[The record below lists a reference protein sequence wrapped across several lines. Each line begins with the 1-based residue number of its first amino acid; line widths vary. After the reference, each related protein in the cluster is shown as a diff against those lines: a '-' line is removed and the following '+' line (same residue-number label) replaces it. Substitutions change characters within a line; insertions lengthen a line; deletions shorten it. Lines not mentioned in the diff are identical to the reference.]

1 MDNKLDD
8 FMQNNRGEF
17 DDYEPSEAMWQ
28 RIENR
33 IENPQKKGLLLSM
46 GARKW
51 MSAAAAVVIVAGAA
65 FFFTRKEITPDKP
78 MSRVEIPVNQNTP
91 ATNETTDTQLA
102 TNTDPKPTTLDTLS
116 PIQSTAPELAAATP
130 TLESIESQELAHYTK
145 LVELKQQQIT
155 ILKKDEPLLYKQFA
169 SDFAKIDEEFA
180 ELKKQKNKHP
190 NNEQLLEAMLE
201 NLKLQSALL
210 NRQLE
215 IVKNINNN
223 KKKRYEKTYKSSI

>member
-1 MDNKLDD
+1 MDNKFED

-17 DDYEPSEAMWQ
+17 DDYEPSGAMWQ
-28 RIENR
+28 RIEKR
-33 IENPQKKGLLLSM
+33 IENPGKKGLLVSM

-65 FFFTRKEITPDKP
+65 FFFTRKEVTPDKP
-78 MSRVEIPVNQNTP
+78 LAGVQTPVKQQTP
-91 ATNETTDTQLA
+91 DTTETSTQLA
-102 TNTDPKPTTLDTLS
+102 TTNTDPKPTTLDTLT

-155 ILKKDEPLLYKQFA
+155 ILKKDEPLLYQQFA

-180 ELKKQKNKHP
+180 ELKKQKSKHP
-190 NNEQLLEAMLE
+190 NSEQLLEAMLE

>member
-1 MDNKLDD
+1 MDNKFDD

-33 IENPQKKGLLLSM
+33 IENPQKTGLLVSL

-51 MSAAAAVVIVAGAA
+51 MSAAAAVVIIAGAA
-65 FFFTRKEITPDKP
+65 FFLTRKEITPDKP
-78 MSRVEIPVNQNTP
+78 MAHVETPVNQNIP
-91 ATNETTDTQLA
+91 DTNETNTQLA
-102 TNTDPKPTTLDTLS
+102 TNTDPKPTSLDTLA

-180 ELKKQKNKHP
+180 ELKKQKSQHP
-190 NNEQLLEAMLE
+190 NSEQLLEAMLE